1 MVRKKE
7 KAVIVVLLSTVF
19 LCACNPP
26 SQSGQN
32 KQSDSRQAVT
42 DQAQSKEMVFD
53 HPKDQYGLKYW
64 VGNLGGKPVQLPQT
78 IFTVWEYDDSP
89 DTWGGTKEE
98 MAEYKKRPR
107 TYDSIIKS
115 MSFDMRYSDGILRE
129 FYYKAPSASREKYER
144 EHNRPDSKWLDIS
157 VYSGQR
163 YGAGDMNFYWNNRT
177 EKTQYEHLNYHP
189 TDRKIYGLQE
199 YALEN
204 QWRYELMA
212 EDMYVHKNENN
223 DVTTV
228 ISCTNG
234 RSQSCEQRFLL
245 LPEFKAKAVV
255 RYTRINLKD
264 WQIIQER
271 VHSVM
276 KTYIINKK

>member
-1 MVRKKE
+1 MVGRKE
-7 KAVIVVLLSTVF
+7 KAATFVLLSAVF
-19 LCACNPP
+19 LCACSQP
-26 SQSGQN
+26 SQSGQTD
-32 KQSDSRQAVT
+32 QSDSRQKV
-42 DQAQSKEMVFD
+42 KEQMPSEEPAFER
-53 HPKDQYGLKYW
+53 PKDQYGLKYW
-64 VGNLGGKPVQLPQT
+64 IGNLGGKPVKLPPT

-107 TYDSIIKS
+107 TYNSIIKS

-129 FYYKAPSASREKYER
+129 FYYKAPPASREQYER

-163 YGAGDMNFYWNNRT
+163 YGAGDMSFYWNNRT

-189 TDRKIYGLQE
+189 TNRKIYGLQE

-234 RSQSCEQRFLL
+234 RSQRCEQRFLL
-245 LPEFKAKAVV
+245 LPELKAKAVV
-255 RYTRINLKD
+255 HYNRINLKD
-264 WQIIQER
+264 WRLIQQR
-271 VHSVM
+271 VSESIQP
-276 KTYIINKK
+276 YIINS